1 MPEEGEY
8 LFSRTRE
15 RWRDFFSVP
24 WFGWYWLL
32 AWMVAALS
40 LYSMWQAVD
49 FFLEKSRFAREGL
62 CTEGTVKKV
71 TKDTVNLW
79 RRPRGLSS
87 HGFSLDVW
95 APEVR
100 FLTQTG
106 KGGGGVPVSGFPLL
120 VRLFQGRPG
129 DGLLPAGTPGG
140 RPCGGQFH
148 LVAGNPPGLVAHG
161 GAVCRRGGPAV
172 EEGGAEFHRGVA
184 IAPRREPVFRFSPV
198 WIPATR

>member
-1 MPEEGEY
+1 MPREGEY

-15 RWRDFFSVP
+15 RWRDFFSVS

-62 CTEGTVKKV
+62 CTEGTVKRV

-79 RRPRGLSS
+79 RRPRGMLS

-106 KGGGGVPVSGFPLL
+106 KGEAVFQSPAFLFWAAYSRGDRVTVCYPPERPEDARVADSFIWWPETRRALWLMGVLL
-120 VRLFQGRPG
+120 
-129 DGLLPAGTPGG
+129 A
-140 RPCGGQFH
+140 
-148 LVAGNPPGLVAHG
+148 G
-161 GAVCRRGGPAV
+161 GAVLLWKKEARSSI
-172 EEGGAEFHRGVA
+172 GA
-184 IAPRREPVFRFSPV
+184 
-198 WIPATR
+198 